1 MTFVS
6 LDSFRKDVGTYVEH
20 AVTRND
26 VITLATEKGNAVIL
40 GEEEYNGLLETL
52 RLMSAVGMK
61 ERIEEAR
68 STPMEECE
76 PFEW

>member
-6 LDSFRKDVGTYVEH
+6 MDSFRKDVGTYVEH

-26 VITLATEKGNAVIL
+26 VITLATSKGNAVIL
-40 GEEEYNGLLETL
+40 SEEEYSGLLETL
-52 RLMSAVGMK
+52 RLMSASGMK

-68 STPMEECE
+68 STPIEEAE
-76 PFEW
+76 DFEW

>member
-26 VITLATEKGNAVIL
+26 VITLATSKGNAVIL
-40 GEEEYNGLLETL
+40 SEEEYSGLLETL
-52 RLMSAVGMK
+52 RLMSAAGMK
-61 ERIEEAR
+61 ERIVEAHSTPIEEA
-68 STPMEECE
+68 ED
-76 PFEW
+76 FEW